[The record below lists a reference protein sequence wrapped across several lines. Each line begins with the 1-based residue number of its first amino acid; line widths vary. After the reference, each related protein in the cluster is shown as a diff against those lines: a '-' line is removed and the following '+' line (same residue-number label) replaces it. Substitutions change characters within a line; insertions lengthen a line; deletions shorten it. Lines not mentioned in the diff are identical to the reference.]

1 MIGYV
6 SSVVI
11 QHNVYDTDHATM
23 HTYCN
28 LTCSINIVV
37 VKQCNCFSL
46 MLPITMVT
54 VTADAVNDALTVPG
68 LVDYITNLTL
78 LTWCVCVCSCTA
90 SVGIMYVRGYPSVV
104 CS

>member
-6 SSVVI
+6 RGSVVI

-23 HTYCN
+23 HTYYN
-28 LTCSINIVV
+28 LTCFINIVV

-68 LVDYITNLTL
+68 LMDYITNLTL
-78 LTWCVCVCSCTA
+78 LTCCVCSCTA
-90 SVGIMYVRGYPSVV
+90 SVGIMFAWGYPSVV